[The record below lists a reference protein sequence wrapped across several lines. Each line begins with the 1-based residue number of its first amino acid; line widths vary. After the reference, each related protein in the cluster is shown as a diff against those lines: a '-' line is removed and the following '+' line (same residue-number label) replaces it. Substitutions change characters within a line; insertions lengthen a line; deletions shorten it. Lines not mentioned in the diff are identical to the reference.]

1 MIRPDSGPVTRG
13 MKPHHVLA
21 VQQSWAQLDT
31 IPDLVAELFYA
42 NLFARHPSMR
52 LLFNDDLDVQG
63 GRLMAM
69 FGKAVR
75 HLDNPSLLE
84 PTLRALGRRH
94 LDYGVTDSHYEAY
107 GEAQLRTLAQGLG
120 TACTPEVHEAW
131 SAVFGEIRRV
141 MVEATHEVVD

>member
-1 MIRPDSGPVTRG
+1 

-21 VQQSWAQLDT
+21 VQQSWAQLDPM
-31 IPDLVAELFYA
+31 PDLVAELFYA

-75 HLDNPSLLE
+75 TLDNPGLLA
-84 PTLRALGRRH
+84 PTLHALGRRH

-107 GEAQLRTLAQGLG
+107 GEALLRTLAQGLG